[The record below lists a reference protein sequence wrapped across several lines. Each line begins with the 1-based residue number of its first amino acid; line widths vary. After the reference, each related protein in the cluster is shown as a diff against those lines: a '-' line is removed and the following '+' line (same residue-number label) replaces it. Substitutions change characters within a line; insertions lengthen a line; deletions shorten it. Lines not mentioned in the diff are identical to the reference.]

1 MPRART
7 SSATSWKKP
16 THRTAGATLWGLAAL
31 ILLWC
36 GPAGA
41 DSLRVITWAG
51 YLSPQVVERFQH
63 ETGISV
69 QVDTVTNY
77 TAMVAPLLSGQPRYD
92 VMFPGDFQV
101 PELIAQGHLDRV
113 GIDRLPNFWNVEDVW
128 RGRSFDP
135 RNEYT
140 VPHVWGTTAFAVD
153 TDVYGGDISSLRLV
167 FQPPPALVNRMALVD
182 SGYDMIQLTQVWL
195 RLPRCSTA
203 PQDVAKVRDTL
214 LPLLRRVPVVSS
226 DQIVAAMTEGKYAL
240 ATMWNGDALQARKK
254 RPSLRYANPVEGALV
269 WSDVLAVP
277 KGAPNRANALAFLS
291 FMMRPE
297 IAALESNYNGYANM
311 IRGAEAFMD
320 PVLLNAPEIITPPS
334 SALDFFTECGNGAE
348 SRQEK
353 LWEDLMRETGKR

>member
-1 MPRART
+1 MT
-7 SSATSWKKP
+7 
-16 THRTAGATLWGLAAL
+16 
-31 ILLWC
+31 WC
-36 GPAGA
+36 
-41 DSLRVITWAG
+41 L
-51 YLSPQVVERFQH
+51 
-63 ETGISV
+63 
-69 QVDTVTNY
+69 
-77 TAMVAPLLSGQPRYD
+77 
-92 VMFPGDFQV
+92 PGDFQV
-101 PELIAQGHLDRV
+101 PDLIGQGLLDRV
-113 GIDRLPNFWNVEDVW
+113 GVDRLPNFWNVEDVW

-135 RNEYT
+135 RNEFT

-153 TDVYGGDISSLRLV
+153 TEVYKGDLSSLRLV
-167 FQPPPALVNRMALVD
+167 FQPPPSLANRMALVD

-195 RLPRCSTA
+195 HLPRCSTLS
-203 PQDVAKVRDTL
+203 QDVSKVREVL
-214 LPLLRRVPVVSS
+214 VPLLRRVPVVSS
-226 DQIVAAMTEGKYAL
+226 DKIIADMADGKYAL

-297 IAALESNYNGYANM
+297 IAAIESNYNGYANM

-320 PVLLNAPEIITPPS
+320 PVLLTAPEIITPPS

-353 LWEDLMRETGKR
+353 LWEDLLHETGHR

>member
-1 MPRART
+1 MPRVRISNAI
-7 SSATSWKKP
+7 SWKKP
-16 THRTAGATLWGLAAL
+16 TNRRLGAVLGLAAAL
-31 ILLWC
+31 FLVWP
-36 GPAGA
+36 GTAPANT
-41 DSLRVITWAG
+41 LRVITWAG
-51 YLSPQVVERFQH
+51 YLSPQVVERFRQ

-77 TAMVAPLLSGQPRYD
+77 TDMVAPILAGEQIYD
-92 VMFPGDFQV
+92 VVFPGDFQV
-101 PELIAQGHLDRV
+101 PDLITHGYLDRV
-113 GIDRLPNFWNVEDVW
+113 GVDRLPNFWNVEDVW

-153 TDVYGGDISSLRLV
+153 TAVYGGEISSLRLV
-167 FQPPPALVNRMALVD
+167 FQPPPALAGRMALVD

-203 PQDVAKVRDTL
+203 PQDVAKVRDVL

-226 DQIVAAMTEGKYAL
+226 DKIIQAMAEGKYAL
-240 ATMWNGDALQARKK
+240 ATMWNGDALQARKQ

-297 IAALESNYNGYANM
+297 IAAIESNHNGYANM

-334 SALDFFTECGNGAE
+334 SALDFFTQCGNGAE